1 MLYNSLAYATQ
12 SSVSQDDVAFAAAM
26 YTFMRSFGQ
35 AVGVAIGG
43 VIFQSQ
49 FLHKLS
55 SYPSLASNSTELAND
70 ASGLVQVIRGLSDSD
85 PEKRMIIHA
94 YANALKV
101 LWAVMAGFAGVAGL
115 LSLGTEELSLEVKLG
130 VGARFEGR

>member
-1 MLYNSLAYATQ
+1 
-12 SSVSQDDVAFAAAM
+12 M

-49 FLHKLS
+49 FRNKLS
-55 SYPSLASNSTELAND
+55 SYSSLASNYTELAND
-70 ASGLVQVIRGLSDSD
+70 ASGLVQVIRGLPDDD
-85 PEKRMIIHA
+85 PEKLMIIHA
-94 YANALKV
+94 YADALKV
-101 LWAVMAGFAGVAGL
+101 LWAVMAGLAGVAGL

-130 VGARFEGR
+130 GEQGLREDNRERTVA